1 MNTINIQ
8 NAGSLKQSV
17 LKSLSE
23 HYDVIDFDLVNCN
36 QAYAICDYAGD
47 NIAAAF
53 YIDIIDND
61 LVAFGGY
68 EHELKLTDVKKLCKM
83 PKPLIDK
90 LDNYSEENT
99 DFRSRT
105 KIFHKAHT
113 EHLFKGAILHSD
125 NPPDAFKDNAVLND
139 FIVTHPSSVLSF
151 DLDGKFVEVSKIL
164 RGYYKASNT
173 DMLEAGSLRKGKYS
187 LPAATKIML
196 SDIHER
202 LKDEVLTARI
212 LRYPTESPSL
222 IISKADSLKPVC
234 FSKERSTFDIIASWG
249 EAHNKTLGVD
259 KEFLIDNSTEV
270 EYHLDQSKLHIIK
283 EHLKVNDQINEFM
296 TPSAPSYDNAIG

>member
-1 MNTINIQ
+1 MNSINIK

-17 LKSLSE
+17 LESLAE
-23 HYDVIDFDLVNCN
+23 YYDIIDFDLVNCN
-36 QAYAICDYAGD
+36 QAYAICDYSGH

-61 LVAFGGY
+61 LCAFGGY

-83 PKPLIDK
+83 PIQLANQ
-90 LDNYSEENT
+90 LNNYSEENT
-99 DFRSRT
+99 DFRLRT
-105 KIFHKAHT
+105 NLFYKAHT

-125 NPPDAFKDNAVLND
+125 NPPDAFKDNAHLTD

-164 RGYYKASNT
+164 RGYYKAANT
-173 DMLEAGSLRKGKYS
+173 DMLEASSLRKGKFS

-202 LKDEVLTARI
+202 MKNEELTARI

-222 IISKADSLKPVC
+222 IISKAGNLEPVC
-234 FSKERSTFDIIASWG
+234 FSKERSTFDVINKWG
-249 EAHNKTLGVD
+249 VAHNKNLGVN

-270 EYHLDQSKLHIIK
+270 EYHLDPMKLNAIK
-283 EHLKVNDQINEFM
+283 EKLKVNDQINEFM
-296 TPSAPSYDNAIG
+296 TPSAPGY